1 MNSVFSVMLLICFF
15 SVCFGGELIRNASF
29 EAGLAPWNVESEAD
43 IITDG
48 TYGKIPDGRNML
60 HFRKAVWQNTG
71 FSPQEKSEY
80 LISFHAASWG
90 TTRLTVELR
99 LAKERNSPG
108 ELLESFSIAVP
119 LDQVWAFR
127 KDIAPE
133 KRKTMFKQ
141 IKWFCPQLPKEIKSG
156 YLVLRIRTHEGYAG
170 IDKVS
175 LKKLENPV
183 CRIKLKGSLKDCMR
197 DLPRGS
203 RWLGSNNIGI
213 AWKGNR
219 PYSLAFTADGKNAYL
234 KKWES
239 GKLFE
244 IRFIDSPVKSL
255 SNLDYGSP
263 EITSDDDTY
272 VLKWKGVKKCP
283 VDLELKLVFRDAGN
297 EIGIGFQIVNRSD
310 SRIVSLAL
318 PCGWKEQ
325 ERDRAEFILPAWV
338 GTGIPLKGMK
348 AVNVISPGQLHS
360 QWFGMQDVRGAS
372 WMLYCND
379 TGYNL
384 KGLNIKKNGLSADF
398 FWTHELWLK
407 PHCRYR
413 SNYETIIKFWD
424 DADWNTM
431 SKVYRDWAVKQEW
444 YKTFEEKRK
453 ERPFIDNLKQGWS
466 WLRGMP
472 PVKEVGGRKCDTTYS
487 QALECMAGFRKKIGI
502 DPLFWYTGWYG
513 PFDSKYPEFFPV
525 AEEMGGD
532 FLDFAH
538 KVRSCNHFVSLHTNS
553 AEWNAAASCFDKKLM
568 AVWRGKYYE
577 SRYGDSHSNFVASL
591 PLAAE
596 KWLAEYGKI
605 VQAGIPGIYYDVLGH
620 VIAHDDN
627 PRAGYREDEIGRSNW
642 TKSKL
647 KLWAAYRRAM
657 PRTFFQT
664 EANWE
669 GSIPY
674 LDANSGGAT
683 GWMFQ
688 DGRRPL
694 PLWQLTYGDTGFF
707 MMLYDGMGQMNAPA
721 GFAVTPLYG
730 AIQQYPQNL
739 WKTMEPFWLHQV
751 ERQLLCGGSFAAA
764 EMLSYHE
771 YLKWR
776 VSRWKDGIVIVNDGE
791 LRNGEFHSPIGKIRV
806 EEMRGKAN
814 GAVCIVTKSGISSDG
829 AKQILLNGVPLWK
842 STSNAI
848 ALTVND
854 RGIALYNPTKEEIAA
869 TISVSDFQDYGVKVP
884 AGQIMY
890 LKK

>member
-1 MNSVFSVMLLICFF
+1 M
-15 SVCFGGELIRNASF
+15 
-29 EAGLAPWNVESEAD
+29 
-43 IITDG
+43 
-48 TYGKIPDGRNML
+48 
-60 HFRKAVWQNTG
+60 
-71 FSPQEKSEY
+71 
-80 LISFHAASWG
+80 
-90 TTRLTVELR
+90 
-99 LAKERNSPG
+99 
-108 ELLESFSIAVP
+108 
-119 LDQVWAFR
+119 
-127 KDIAPE
+127 
-133 KRKTMFKQ
+133 
-141 IKWFCPQLPKEIKSG
+141 
-156 YLVLRIRTHEGYAG
+156 RIRTHEGYAG

>member
-1 MNSVFSVMLLICFF
+1 MNSVCSVMLLICFF

-99 LAKERNSPG
+99 LAKDRNSPG

-156 YLVLRIRTHEGYAG
+156 HLVLRIRTHEGYAG

>member
-99 LAKERNSPG
+99 LAKDRNSPG

-360 QWFGMQDVRGAS
+360 QWFGLQDVRGAS

-379 TGYNL
+379 IGYNL

-884 AGQIMY
+884 AGRIMY

>member
-1 MNSVFSVMLLICFF
+1 MKIFFPVTLLICFL
-15 SVCFGGELIRNASF
+15 SICFGGELIRNTSF
-29 EAGLAPWNVESEAD
+29 ETGLESWNTEGEAS
-43 IITDG
+43 IIANN
-48 TYGKIPDGRNML
+48 TYGKIPDGKNML
-60 HFRKAVWQNTG
+60 HFRRAAWQNTG
-71 FSPQEKSEY
+71 FPLQEKSEY

-99 LAKERNSPG
+99 LAKDRSSRG
-108 ELLESFSIAVP
+108 ELLESFDIVIP
-119 LDQVWAFR
+119 QDQIWAFR

-141 IKWFCPQLPKEIKSG
+141 IRWFCPQLPAEVKSG
-156 YLVLRIRTHEGYAG
+156 YLILRIRTHEGYAG

-175 LKKLENPV
+175 LKKLENSI
-183 CRIKLKGSLKDCMR
+183 CRFKLKDSLKNGMR
-197 DLPRGS
+197 NLFHGS
-203 RWLGSNNIGI
+203 RWLGNDNIGI

-219 PYSLAFTADGKNAYL
+219 PYALAFTADGNNAYL

-244 IRFIDSPVKSL
+244 IRFIDSPVESL

-263 EITSDDDTY
+263 EIVIEGDTH
-272 VLKWKGVKKCP
+272 VLKWKGVKRCP
-283 VDLELKLVFRDAGN
+283 VDLELKLAFRDAGN
-297 EIGIGFQIVNRSD
+297 EIGIGFHIANRSGKQ
-310 SRIVSLAL
+310 IVSLAL
-318 PCGWKEQ
+318 PCGWEER
-325 ERDRAEFILPAWV
+325 ERDHAEFILPAWV
-338 GTGIPLKGMK
+338 GVGIPLRGMK
-348 AVNVISPGQLHS
+348 AVNVVSPGQLHS
-360 QWFGMQDVRGAS
+360 QWFGLQDALGCS

-384 KGLNIKKNGLSADF
+384 KGLNIKRDGALADF
-398 FWTHELWLK
+398 FWKHELWLK
-407 PHCRYR
+407 PQRHY
-413 SNYETIIKFWD
+413 SSDYETIIKFWD
-424 DADWNTM
+424 HADWNTM
-431 SKVYRDWAVKQEW
+431 SKTYRDWAVKQEW

-453 ERPFIDNLKQGWS
+453 ERPFIVNLKQGWS

-472 PVKEVGGRKCDTTYS
+472 PVKEVGGRKCDTTYP
-487 QALECMAGFRKKIGI
+487 QALECMSEFRKRIGI

-513 PFDSKYPEFFPV
+513 PFDSRYPQFFPV

-532 FLDFAH
+532 FRDFAR
-538 KVRSCNHFVSLHTNS
+538 KVRQRNHFVSLHTNS
-553 AEWNAAASCFDKKLM
+553 AEWNSAASCFDKKLM

-577 SRYGDSHSNFVASL
+577 FKYGDSHSNFVASL
-591 PLAAE
+591 PLAAD
-596 KWLAEYGKI
+596 KWLDEYGKI

-642 TKSKL
+642 TKSKIE
-647 KLWAAYRRAM
+647 LWKAYRNAM

-683 GWMFQ
+683 SWMFQ

-707 MMLYDGMGQMNAPA
+707 MMLYDGMGQLNAPA

-730 AIQQYPQNL
+730 AVQQYPQNL

-751 ERQLLCGGSFAAA
+751 ERQLLCGNFAAA

-776 VSRWKDGIVIVNDGE
+776 VSCWKQGIVIVNDGE
-791 LRNGEFHSPIGKIRV
+791 QRSGEFSSPIGKIQV
-806 EEMRGKAN
+806 KEMRGKAN

-829 AKQILLNGVPLWK
+829 AKLILLNGVSLWK
-842 STSNAI
+842 STSSSI

-854 RGIALYNPTKEEIAA
+854 RGVALYNPTKEEIAA
-869 TISVSDFQDYGVKVP
+869 TVSVAGFQDCNVRVP
-884 AGQIMY
+884 AGQIVY